1 MIENESGY
9 DTTKVA
15 PYPPVAGSHPSP
27 YKSYGLFQ
35 VKQPITLKT
44 LKDFVCFYLLVLVQ
58 MK

>member
-15 PYPPVAGSHPSP
+15 PYPPVAGSHPAP

-35 VKQPITLKT
+35 VE
-44 LKDFVCFYLLVLVQ
+44 
-58 MK
+58 